1 MLSGNSEKVKEK
13 LKILGDSRIKIIDLT
28 NVNFGWFEI
37 KSKSQNQKQNSLGKI
52 EFNIEKLEKNLNNK
66 NQVKKSPMN

>member
-37 KSKSQNQKQNSLGKI
+37 KSKS
-52 EFNIEKLEKNLNNK
+52 
-66 NQVKKSPMN
+66 

>member
-52 EFNIEKLEKNLNNK
+52 GFNLEKLEKNLNNQ